1 MTSSSFINAVRRL
14 IALRGNIREFRS
26 DMGTNFVGATEALKA
41 NIRNGEV
48 ADYLKNSGIIWT
60 FNPPHS
66 SHMDGVWEQMIGIS
80 RKILD
85 SMLLGPQ
92 GKHLTHEVLTTL
104 MAEVSGIV
112 NSRPIAPIT
121 SDPDALVFRQICFFN
136 SEQVEILKVV
146 RMSI

>member
-66 SHMDGVWEQMIGIS
+66 SHMGGVWERMIGIS
-80 RKILD
+80 RKNLD
-85 SMLLGPQ
+85 SMLFGRQ
-92 GKHLTHEVLTTL
+92 GKHLTHKVLTTL

-121 SDPDALVFRQICFFN
+121 SGPDALVLSLNTVRVFN
-136 SEQVEILKVV
+136 SE
-146 RMSI
+146 